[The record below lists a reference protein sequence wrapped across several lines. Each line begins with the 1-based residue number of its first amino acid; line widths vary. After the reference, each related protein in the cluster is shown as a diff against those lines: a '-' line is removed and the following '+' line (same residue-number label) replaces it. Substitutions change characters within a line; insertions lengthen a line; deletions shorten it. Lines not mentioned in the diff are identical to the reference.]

1 MVGTMGTKMLRTYIV
16 VLATVLTLTLAV
28 TMPTLAQKRPPVPFG
43 RDHVVYAINHK
54 GVITLQNRPA
64 VEGRDQIVFTITDE
78 GVIDM
83 GGDIRLGKC
92 SDLLRHRD
100 EVRDLEKLGALR
112 ACEKAG
118 FTANGSP
125 TQDGVGPQTPLSE
138 TGGLPVILI
147 PIALLALSGIL
158 IRKSTA
164 P

>member
-1 MVGTMGTKMLRTYIV
+1 
-16 VLATVLTLTLAV
+16 
-28 TMPTLAQKRPPVPFG
+28 MPAFAQKRPPIPFG
-43 RDHVVYAINHK
+43 QDQVVYAINYK

-64 VEGRDQIVFTITDE
+64 VERQDQVVFTITDM

-92 SDLLRHRD
+92 GDLLRHRD
-100 EVRDLEKLGALR
+100 EVRDYEKLGALS

-125 TQDGVGPQTPLSE
+125 TQVSVESPTPLSE
-138 TGGLPVILI
+138 AGGPPLILVPITLLVTGGL
-147 PIALLALSGIL
+147 L